1 MTIEEI
7 NEAMDEQCSVVVHTL
22 QGAIEYDRVV
32 GIIARPSR
40 VKGQRIYY
48 GQLQSRYTEFKP
60 AEYPIEKIYFK
71 G

>member
-1 MTIEEI
+1 MTVDEL
-7 NEAMDEQCSVVVHTL
+7 NEAMDRQCAVVAYTL
-22 QGAIEYDRVV
+22 QGAIEYERVV
-32 GIIARPSR
+32 GIVMRPSG
-40 VKGQRIYY
+40 VKGQRLYY